1 MASLDDLKKRIASVK
16 STQKI
21 TKAMKMVAAAKLR
34 KAQESAEKG
43 RPYSEKMNNVILNL
57 SSGISD
63 KENAPKLLSGTGN
76 DKTHLCVVMT
86 SDRGLCGGF
95 NSNIIKKAKSY
106 FSKVLSEGKELKIIT
121 VGSKGNDQL
130 KRMYG
135 DKIIE
140 NISFKESKNTN
151 YFDADKVGKLV
162 IDKFENNEFDICT
175 IFYNQFKNVITQIPQ
190 AQQIIPLNNEDV
202 RENASEESYEFEP
215 DEDEILSNLLPKNI
229 STQIFK
235 AMLENSASEQGS
247 RMSAMDNA
255 TRNAG
260 EMVDK
265 LTIEYNRSRQAA
277 ITKELIEII
286 SGAES
291 L

>member
-1 MASLDDLKKRIASVK
+1 
-16 STQKI
+16 
-21 TKAMKMVAAAKLR
+21 
-34 KAQESAEKG
+34 
-43 RPYSEKMNNVILNL
+43 
-57 SSGISD
+57 
-63 KENAPKLLSGTGN
+63 
-76 DKTHLCVVMT
+76 
-86 SDRGLCGGF
+86 
-95 NSNIIKKAKSY
+95 
-106 FSKVLSEGKELKIIT
+106 
-121 VGSKGNDQL
+121 
-130 KRMYG
+130 MYG

-140 NISFKESKNTN
+140 NISFKESKNVN
-151 YFDADKVGKLV
+151 YFDADKVGSIV
-162 IDKFENNEFDICT
+162 IDKFENSEFDICT

-190 AQQIIPLNNEDV
+190 AQQIIPLNKENNE
-202 RENASEESYEFEP
+202 ENSSEESYEFEP
-215 DEDEILSNLLPKNI
+215 DEDEILRNLLPKNI

-265 LTIEYNRSRQAA
+265 LTIQYNRSRQAA